1 MATDNTFYFRR
12 YLVDPDNIQGATM
25 QQAAEIDPNDINV
38 PYYRRY
44 LDDPIKIQSGG
55 S

>member
-12 YLVDPDNIQGATM
+12 YLVDPNNIQGATM
-25 QQAAEIDPNDINV
+25 QQPIEIDPDDDNV

-44 LDDPIKIQSGG
+44 LDDPLIIKGG